1 MTNIFFSKIFPA
13 GFILVGLI
21 FFALGVVQFFE
32 AKATSSWPSVE
43 GRVLSA
49 KVESKSYR
57 NSDGMSSSKFRPVV
71 KYSYSVDG
79 IDYEGARLEI
89 GNQYHGKPRR
99 AQEAIAAYKKDKACT
114 VYFDP
119 NDPESAVLENGV
131 QLANVF
137 FFLLPIGLFAV
148 GILSAICIPYAI
160 RQEEAKK
167 MRIAAYQKEKE
178 RLGA

>member
-1 MTNIFFSKIFPA
+1 MINIFFGKIFPA

-21 FFALGVVQFFE
+21 FFALGIVQFFE

-49 KVESKSYR
+49 NVESQSYR
-57 NSDGMSSSKFRPVV
+57 NSDGKMSNKFRPVV
-71 KYSYSVDG
+71 KYAYTVDG
-79 IDYEGARLEI
+79 TDYEGSRLKI
-89 GNQYHGKPRR
+89 GNQSHGKPRR

-148 GILSAICIPYAI
+148 GILSAIFVPYAI
-160 RQEEAKK
+160 RLEEAKK
-167 MRIAAYQKEKE
+167 KRIAVYQKAREK
-178 RLGA
+178 LGA